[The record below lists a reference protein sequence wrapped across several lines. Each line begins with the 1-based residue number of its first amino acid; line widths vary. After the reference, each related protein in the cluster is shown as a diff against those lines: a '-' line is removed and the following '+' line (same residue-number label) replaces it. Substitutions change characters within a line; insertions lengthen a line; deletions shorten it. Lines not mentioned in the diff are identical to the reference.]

1 MNYIKFITLVLLIT
15 SIYSDVLNYN
25 PCTLE
30 EYTKDGNKFLRVF
43 EAKNGDD
50 CKGRNILEYIDDY
63 YRYGEQAEDK
73 IKTYYSH
80 CCYVTYDRIKED
92 KNYRDSEGK
101 SYGVDGYCTRIT
113 DSQYDNIKQMILN
126 LEFKNDRDNFKID
139 CKSYY
144 LHLGL
149 LSLILLILF

>member
-15 SIYSDVLNYN
+15 SIYSDVFNYN
-25 PCTLE
+25 PCTME
-30 EYTKDGNKFLRVF
+30 EYTKDGIKLLRVF
-43 EAKNGDD
+43 EAKNGEE
-50 CKGRNILEYIDDY
+50 CKGRTILEYIDDY

-92 KNYRDSEGK
+92 KLYRDSEGK
-101 SYGVDGYCTRIT
+101 YYGIDGYCTRIT
-113 DSQYDNIKQMILN
+113 DTQYDNIKQLILT
-126 LEFKNDRDNFKID
+126 LEFQKERNNFKID
-139 CKSYY
+139 CKSDY